1 MSQHSNWPLPK
12 GSYRLVVPRTIT
24 KTLTENPLACELYP
38 KASGFY
44 KQANKHTMLRRVHDD
59 NLLIYCVA
67 GAGSFSVEQ
76 SQHSIGKGDLLILP
90 SGVAHAY
97 RASDDN
103 PWSIY
108 WIHFSGS
115 KSEQF
120 IEYLQGEKNHL
131 TIPVGVNSNLINSF
145 DLLLESLQSSIHLSS
160 YIHASSILRQILT
173 HIPLLKPL
181 AKAQRL
187 SHQFDLERVHAIMQS
202 SLHGQLD
209 LETLANSVNLSK
221 FHFIKRYKEL
231 TNTTPIN
238 YFLHLKIERA
248 CHLLDIS
255 TKPVKEISY
264 NLGYEDTYYFS
275 RLFKKVMGISPKQY
289 RQMRDSTF
297 QNIELEKSP

>member
-1 MSQHSNWPLPK
+1 MSQLSNWPLPT
-12 GSYRLVVPRTIT
+12 GSHRLVVPRTIT
-24 KTLTENPLACELYP
+24 KILSTNPLSVDLYP

-44 KQANKHTMLRRVHDD
+44 KQAKKHTMLRRIHDD

-67 GAGSFSVEQ
+67 GAGEFTVENT
-76 SQHSIGKGDLLILP
+76 QHSINKGDMLLLP
-90 SGVAHAY
+90 SGVPHAY

-108 WIHFSGS
+108 WIHFAGE
-115 KSEQF
+115 KSHDF
-120 IEYLQGEKNHL
+120 IDYLQYQKSNL
-131 TIPVGVNSNLINSF
+131 IIPVGVNSHLINSF

-160 YIHASSILRQILT
+160 YLHASNILRQILT
-173 HIPLLKPL
+173 HIPLLRPV

-187 SHQFDLERVHAIMQS
+187 AHQFDLERVHAIMQS

-209 LETLANSVNLSK
+209 LDTLAQSVNLSK

-255 TKPVKEISY
+255 TKPIKEISF

-275 RLFKKVMGISPKQY
+275 RLFKKIMGISPKQY
-289 RQMRDSTF
+289 RQMRNSTF
-297 QNIELEKSP
+297 QNTD